1 VEGYPLST
9 NQTRFFAPAK
19 LNLFLHV
26 VGRREDG
33 YHELQTLFR
42 FLDFGDWLEFIPTP
56 ETAIDRTSGNEAV
69 SIDEDLIIR
78 AARLLQ
84 SQSGCSRGVEISVEK
99 KIPLGAG
106 LGGGSSDAATT
117 LLALNQLWGLGLSSS
132 ELKELGL
139 SLGADV
145 PVFIQ
150 GHSAWAEGV
159 GDRLSAVELPPAT
172 YLVVIPPVNV
182 STSRIFLDSKLTRNS
197 PLITIADYQAGES
210 RNDLEKVTCRLY
222 PEMGEVL
229 EWLGDYGRAR
239 MTGSGAA
246 VFIELENTV
255 FGQSVL
261 AQMPEMWRGF
271 IAQGV
276 DFHPFWRNEH

>member
-1 VEGYPLST
+1 M
-9 NQTRFFAPAK
+9 
-19 LNLFLHV
+19 
-26 VGRREDG
+26 
-33 YHELQTLFR
+33 
-42 FLDFGDWLEFIPTP
+42 
-56 ETAIDRTSGNEAV
+56 
-69 SIDEDLIIR
+69 
-78 AARLLQ
+78 
-84 SQSGCSRGVEISVEK
+84 
-99 KIPLGAG
+99 
-106 LGGGSSDAATT
+106 
-117 LLALNQLWGLGLSSS
+117 
-132 ELKELGL
+132 
-139 SLGADV
+139 
-145 PVFIQ
+145 
-150 GHSAWAEGV
+150 

-222 PEMGEVL
+222 PEVGEVL